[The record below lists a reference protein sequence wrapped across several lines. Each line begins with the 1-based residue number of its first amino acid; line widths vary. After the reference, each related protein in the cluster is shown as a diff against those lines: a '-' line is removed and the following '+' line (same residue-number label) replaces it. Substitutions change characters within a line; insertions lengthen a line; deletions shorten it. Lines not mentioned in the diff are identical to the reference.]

1 MDAVSL
7 KASAWI
13 GSLLVNISSRKFNHL
28 LFGAE
33 AKGVEGDIGEL
44 QLLSV
49 VDGVD
54 LHFSLREAAI
64 KCYGIRRPMLR
75 MRSTH
80 KK

>member
-7 KASAWI
+7 KASAWNCSI
-13 GSLLVNISSRKFNHL
+13 LVNISFRKFNHL

-33 AKGVEGDIGEL
+33 AEGVEGDIGEL

-54 LHFSLREAAI
+54 LDFSLREAAK
-64 KCYGIRRPMLR
+64 KCYRMPMLR
-75 MRSTH
+75 MGSTH

>member
-13 GSLLVNISSRKFNHL
+13 WSILVNISFRKFKHL
-28 LFGAE
+28 LFGAKAE
-33 AKGVEGDIGEL
+33 SVEGDIGEL

-54 LHFSLREAAI
+54 LDFSLREAAK
-64 KCYGIRRPMLR
+64 KCYIMPMLR
-75 MRSTH
+75 MGSTH